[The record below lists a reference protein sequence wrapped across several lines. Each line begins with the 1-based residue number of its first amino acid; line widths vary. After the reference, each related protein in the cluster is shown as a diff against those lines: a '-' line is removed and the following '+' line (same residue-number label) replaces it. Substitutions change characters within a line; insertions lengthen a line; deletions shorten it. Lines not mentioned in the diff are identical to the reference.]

1 MPLDAPHL
9 ADHWWWR
16 PGWQVG
22 SRYFSWHV
30 TLEDQPELRRYAA
43 RYQQALRPFAA
54 LDVVPEPWL
63 HITMQGVGHVAEV
76 PERQRDAVV
85 SAVRRR
91 LADLPPAP
99 ITFGRPVVHREAV
112 AVNALDPEPLRRVRR
127 AVRAGI
133 AEALGP
139 RSVAGSD
146 EDYSP
151 HFSLAYANSSADATG
166 IPAALDAVAV
176 PPVTTTVRRVA
187 LIEMHRDDRMY
198 EWRTVEQVRLGG
210 R

>member
-1 MPLDAPHL
+1 VPLDAPDL

-22 SRYFSWHV
+22 TRYLSWHV
-30 TLEDQPELRRYAA
+30 TLEDQPELRRFAA
-43 RYQQALRPFAA
+43 RYQEALRPFAA

-63 HITMQGVGHVAEV
+63 HSTMQGVGHVAEV
-76 PERQRDAVV
+76 PDRERDAVV

-91 LADLPPAP
+91 LAAVSPAP
-99 ITFGRPVVHREAV
+99 FTSARPVVHREAV
-112 AVNALDPEPLRRVRR
+112 AFDALDPEPLRRVRR

-139 RSVAGSD
+139 SSVPGGD
-146 EDYSP
+146 EDYPP
-151 HFSLAYANSSADATG
+151 HVSLAYANSSAATSG
-166 IPAALDAVAV
+166 IRAALDAVDVA
-176 PPVTTTVRRVA
+176 PVTTSVRRVA
-187 LIEMHRDDRMY
+187 LIELHRDDRMY
-198 EWRTVEQVRLGG
+198 EWRTVAQVQLGG